1 LLNPALTGTAQ
12 FQDKIYNINFFLL
25 LLSQKR
31 QNNLVVDI
39 NIKIKVTRISIKNK
53 LKNEKCR
60 EVNVM

>member
-1 LLNPALTGTAQ
+1 LNPALTGTAQ